1 MQLSK
6 GLRMQAG
13 LALLLLTTMPG
24 VAADLAD
31 IKQRGALRVLAVVD
45 AREPEF
51 FSLRSQATPGFD
63 VEILMG
69 FAKAQ
74 KVELK
79 VLPAAAWAALIPA
92 LVEGKGDLI
101 AGRFGATPQRRRLV
115 EFTQEVFPTRT
126 VVVTRKPR
134 AGVKTLEELKAERVV
149 GTIGGTGMYE
159 ALVAA
164 GVPPGRID
172 TSLDSGELS
181 EALRGGKVSAAAW
194 WLEGAVLAQ
203 HRDPD
208 LELGLVL
215 GPPES
220 LAYGVRKEDQALL
233 AALNQHLQVV
243 RTSGTLNRLTMKYF
257 GDAAPAI
264 LKKARED

>member
-1 MQLSK
+1 MQHSK
-6 GLRMQAG
+6 GFRMQAG
-13 LALLLLTTMPG
+13 FALVLLTTTTG

-31 IKQRGALRVLAVVD
+31 IKQRGALRVLGVVD
-45 AREPEF
+45 AKEPEF
-51 FSLRSQATPGFD
+51 FSLKSQATPGFD
-63 VEILMG
+63 VEILLG

-101 AGRFGATPQRRRLV
+101 AGRFSATPQRRRV
-115 EFTQEVFPTRT
+115 IEFTQEVFPTRT
-126 VVVTRKPR
+126 VVVTRKPH
-134 AGVKTLEELKAERVV
+134 AGVRTLEELKAERV
-149 GTIGGTGMYE
+149 GTIAGTGMYE

-164 GVPPGRID
+164 GIPPGRID
-172 TSLDSGELS
+172 TSLASGELS
-181 EALRGGKVSAAAW
+181 DALRSGKVGAAAW
-194 WLEGAVLAQ
+194 WLEGALQAQ

-208 LELGLVL
+208 LALGLVL

-220 LAYGVRKEDQALL
+220 LAYGLRKEDQALL
-233 AALNQHLQVV
+233 AALNEHLQVV
-243 RTSGTLNRLTMKYF
+243 RASGILNRLTMKYF